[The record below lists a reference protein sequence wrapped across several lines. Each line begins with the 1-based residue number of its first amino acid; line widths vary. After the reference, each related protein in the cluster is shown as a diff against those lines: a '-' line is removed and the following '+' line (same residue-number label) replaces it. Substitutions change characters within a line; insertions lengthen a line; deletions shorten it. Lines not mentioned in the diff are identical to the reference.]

1 VKIIERRFKMVGEE
15 YEDYK
20 EDLEDEEVERQQEA
34 YGDQTPAYEKKDD
47 LYSLFWKVVKSTD
60 SSKVGN
66 LKKEELGMLD
76 LSVRDCQKIALLAET
91 LGHLGFAQFF
101 REQGEIILATSA
113 SREGWLPTLFVSQ
126 RKLKARET
134 STQNLPQFQQPKK
147 KKGLFRK

>member
-1 VKIIERRFKMVGEE
+1 MVGEE
-15 YEDYK
+15 YEDYV
-20 EDLEDEEVERQQEA
+20 EDLEEEESEREQEVYDE
-34 YGDQTPAYEKKDD
+34 QTPAYEPKDD

-76 LSVRDCQKIALLAET
+76 LSVRDCQKIALLADT
-91 LGHLGFAQFF
+91 LGHPGFANFF
-101 REQGEIILATSA
+101 RKQAEIVLATSA

-134 STQNLPQFQQPKK
+134 SIQNLPQFQQPKK